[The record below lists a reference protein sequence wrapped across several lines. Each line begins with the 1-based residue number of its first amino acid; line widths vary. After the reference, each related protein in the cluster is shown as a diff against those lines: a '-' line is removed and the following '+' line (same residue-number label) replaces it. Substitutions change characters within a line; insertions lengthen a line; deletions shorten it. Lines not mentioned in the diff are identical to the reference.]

1 MLRTRAGQLPWLV
14 VLLWLQPPLPAHA
27 VRAETQQNEL
37 EVRRTDP
44 ASIRT
49 PAGQAVSLR
58 GDVRFDDLQGAGE
71 WRVRWNELTRTPHRA
86 YGTRAPVTT
95 QASPGVLLTAE
106 IESLSETFVRAH
118 RDLLSVGWDEL
129 SPTFVGWKGG
139 RWVVTLQ
146 QLGRGLEVVGG
157 RVDLRFSAQGELFL
171 FGADAYPVPPT
182 WAVADIGDGGAIAAA
197 LRDMPAGTL
206 PHAGSVTRVF
216 LPMLARE
223 LVAGWRKASDS
234 DRVGPEDL
242 RVRPA
247 YRLRLKTVDPPGDW
261 ETYVDAETGVV
272 LWRVNHVRF
281 ANAAGTL
288 SGSIH
293 PHVGTAA
300 PVTAPFR
307 DAEILAGAPVDNV
320 EAFDFEGALEG
331 WSAPSPWALSG
342 ESVHGGTR
350 AWSDSPGVNY
360 ADNRNLALLSP
371 KIDVRNIDAPALLF
385 WVRVELEDTWDF
397 LYVEASADNGV
408 TWSTLMGM
416 SGNAAWHEE
425 LISLSA
431 FAGTNNLR
439 VRFRLSSD
447 GAANAAGC
455 WIDDVVIARLGS
467 TVTGASGN
475 FAVTSTGTD
484 STLVTRMRGPSA
496 QVWNRYAGG
505 TSASMSVQAVNGT
518 ENLFWSGA
526 NSRANERD
534 AFYGVTA
541 AHARLRA
548 IEPGFTALEF
558 PFPVFVG
565 IPFCNAYYAGWQIV
579 MGSGSAGCADLG
591 LWTSVVAH
599 EYGHA
604 ITDHVYGAAGDP
616 PSDMHEAF
624 SDYFAATISND
635 PRVGDGVMGPGTMF
649 RTIDN
654 QLRTPEDVSGEVHID
669 GTILGGALWD
679 LRRILAPNVEL
690 ADSLFHFARYG
701 APKTFE
707 DYYLELLT
715 VDDDDADLGDG
726 TPHIDA
732 IRSSFGRHGIG
743 SGPEFEHVFVAV
755 EDDANDNA
763 RLDPGEQATLWLTL
777 RNYGGEET
785 GVYATISTQTP
796 GVSVL
801 IDSVQVGDVP
811 SGSVGVPVGASTGFT
826 VHVDA
831 SVDVGTA
838 IVFDLDIHSRLG
850 SNRDR
855 FMLPVGWVPVLL
867 VDDDRTVNFETW
879 FTSSL
884 ERLHCDYLRWEPGIL
899 GSPTAEEMSTYRAV
913 VWFTGND
920 RRNTLT
926 PADQAELAVYLGAG
940 GELFLTGEDIGE
952 DLWKGTGGVA
962 TPADKAFYENWL
974 RAKVNV
980 ESEGAPSV
988 SGLAGDPVSHGLAMT
1003 LNGTTSAN
1011 NLNSCSSLL
1020 PFNGSVEAMRYA
1032 NGRAAAL
1039 RYEGAYKLLYCGFGF
1054 EGVTT
1059 ATQRDTLM
1067 ARTLRWLMPP
1077 ESTPPSVTVVR
1088 PNGGEVLPAGASY
1101 DIEWTAHDAVDVTA
1115 VDISISMDGG
1125 QNWIAVA
1132 TGIANTHSFTW
1143 IVPETNATSC
1153 RVRIQA
1159 CDPSGNWGSD
1169 ASNSPF
1175 AIAVPTDTTD
1185 DLRLPSHF
1193 ALRGAVPNPFNPA
1206 TALHF
1211 DLARASRVWLRI
1223 VGVDGRSVRTLLDGE
1238 WLPAGRFQRGWN
1250 GRDNGGQSVASGV
1263 YFVQFRAGDFTA
1275 ARKIHLL
1282 R

>member
-1 MLRTRAGQLPWLV
+1 MPWLV
-14 VLLWLQPPLPAHA
+14 VLLFLQSPAHA
-27 VRAETQQNEL
+27 LRAETPQSGL
-37 EVRRTDP
+37 EVHRTDP

-49 PAGQAVSLR
+49 SGQSGSTRSDA
-58 GDVRFDDLQGAGE
+58 RFADLQGDGAGE

-86 YGTRAPVTT
+86 HGARFPVTT
-95 QASPGVLLTAE
+95 QARPGGLRGVQE

-118 RDLLSVGWDEL
+118 RDLLGVGWDEL
-129 SPTFVGWKGG
+129 SLMFVGWKGG

-182 WAVADIGDGGAIAAA
+182 WAVADIGEEAAIGAS
-197 LRDMPAGTL
+197 LQDMPAGTL
-206 PHAGSVTRVF
+206 PHAGSVTPVF
-216 LPMLARE
+216 LPMLAHE
-223 LVAGWRKASDS
+223 LEAGRRKASHN
-234 DRVGPEDL
+234 DRVGPADL

-247 YRLRLKTVDPPGDW
+247 YRLRLKTFDPPGDW

-288 SGSIH
+288 SGVIH
-293 PHVGTAA
+293 PNIGTAA
-300 PVTAPFR
+300 LVSTPFR
-307 DAEILAGAPVDNV
+307 DAEILAGAPVDTV
-320 EAFDFEGALEG
+320 DVFDFEGASAG

-342 ESVHGGTR
+342 ESVHGGTQ
-350 AWSDSPGVNY
+350 AWSDSPGANY
-360 ADNRNLALLSP
+360 ADNRSLALLSP
-371 KIDVRNIDAPALLF
+371 KIDVRDIETPALLF

-397 LYVEASADNGV
+397 LYVEASADNGD
-408 TWSTLMGM
+408 TWRTLMAM
-416 SGNAAWHEE
+416 SGTAAWHQER
-425 LISLSA
+425 IALSD

-439 VRFRLSSD
+439 VRFRLASD

-455 WIDDVVIARLGS
+455 WIDDVVIARLGF
-467 TVTGASGN
+467 TVTGAAGD
-475 FAVTSTGTD
+475 FAVESTGND
-484 STLVTRMRGPSA
+484 STLVTKMRGPSA
-496 QVWNRYAGG
+496 QVWNRAAGAA
-505 TSASMSVQAVNGT
+505 SASMSAQAVAGAD
-518 ENLFWSGA
+518 NLLWGGA

-534 AFYGVTA
+534 TFYGLTA

-548 IEPGFTALEF
+548 IDPGFTALEY

-565 IPFCNAYYAGWQIV
+565 IAFCNAYYAGWQIV
-579 MGSGSAGCADLG
+579 MGSGSTGCADLG
-591 LWTSVVAH
+591 QWTSVVAH

-635 PRVGDGVMGPGTMF
+635 PRIGADVLGPGTMF
-649 RTIDN
+649 RSIDN
-654 QLRTPEDVSGEVHID
+654 KLRTPEDVSGEVHID

-679 LRRILAPNVEL
+679 LRQRLAPDVEL

-726 TPHIDA
+726 TPHIEA
-732 IRSSFGRHGIG
+732 IRSAFGRHGIG

-755 EDDANDNA
+755 QDDGGNDNG
-763 RLDPGEQATLWLTL
+763 RLDAGENATLWLTL
-777 RNYGGEET
+777 RNYGGVET
-785 GVYATISTQTP
+785 GVYATIATQTP

-801 IDSVQVGDVP
+801 VDSVYFGDVP
-811 SGSVGVPVGASTGFT
+811 SGSAGTQVGASIGFT
-826 VHVDA
+826 VQVDA
-831 SVDVGTA
+831 SVGVGTA

-850 SNRDR
+850 SNRDC

-879 FTSSL
+879 FAGSL
-884 ERLHCDYLRWEPGIL
+884 ERLNTDYLRWEAGIL
-899 GSPTAEEMSTYRAV
+899 GSPTAEEMATYRAV

-926 PADQAELAVYLGAG
+926 PADQEELAVYLGAG
-940 GELFLTGEDIGE
+940 GALYLTGEDIGE
-952 DLWKGTGGVA
+952 DLWKGTGGVPTA
-962 TPADKAFYENWL
+962 ADKAFYENWL

-988 SGLAGDPVSHGLAMT
+988 SGLTGDPVSNGLAMT
-1003 LNGTTSAN
+1003 LNGVTSAN

-1020 PFNGSVEAMRYA
+1020 PFNGSVESMRYG
-1032 NGRAAAL
+1032 NGRIAAL
-1039 RYEGAYKLLYCGFGF
+1039 RYEGDYKLLYCGFGF

-1067 ARTLRWLMPP
+1067 ARALRWLVPP
-1077 ESTPPSVTVVR
+1077 ESTAPSVTVMH
-1088 PNGGEVLPAGASY
+1088 PNGGEVIPAGSSY
-1101 DIEWTAHDAVDVTA
+1101 DIEWTAHDAVAVTA

-1125 QNWIAVA
+1125 QNWTSVA
-1132 TGIANTHSFTW
+1132 AGVANTHSYVW
-1143 IVPETNATSC
+1143 IVPDTNATSC
-1153 RVRIQA
+1153 SVRVEA
-1159 CDPSGNWGSD
+1159 LDPSGNLGSD
-1169 ASNSPF
+1169 ASNTPF
-1175 AIAVPTDTTD
+1175 AIAVTTD
-1185 DLRLPSHF
+1185 APDDVRVPSHF
-1193 ALRGAVPNPFNPA
+1193 ALRGAVPNPFNPL

-1211 DLARASRVWLRI
+1211 DLSRPSRVWLRI
-1223 VGVDGRSVRTLLDGE
+1223 VGVNGRSVRTLLDGE
-1238 WLPAGRFQRGWN
+1238 SLPAGSFQRLWN
-1250 GRDNGGQSVASGV
+1250 GRDHGGQAVASGV